1 MDIIYERAKDVH
13 VRKYLVYENDG
24 QLYYD
29 KDYLYLA
36 NAQDLLACY
45 LYGNLSIVIDEAY
58 CEVVCFSQT
67 KLGVFH
73 DDSFIE
79 LVLPDTPSGIPSII
93 FNDMNNCGDLY
104 YRVEGSDALVVMDDG
119 FGNLEVKSNG

>member
-58 CEVVCFSQT
+58 CEVVYFSQT

-73 DDSFIE
+73 DFTYRDWETDRKSTRLNSSHE
-79 LVLPDTPSGIPSII
+79 IPSR
-93 FNDMNNCGDLY
+93 MP
-104 YRVEGSDALVVMDDG
+104 SSA
-119 FGNLEVKSNG
+119 

>member
-36 NAQDLLACY
+36 NTQDLLACY

-79 LVLPDTPSGIPSII
+79 LVLPDTPSDMPSII
-93 FNDMNNCGDLY
+93 FDDMNNGGNLY
-104 YRVEGSDALVVMDDG
+104 YRVEGSDALIVRDDG
-119 FGNLEVKSNG
+119 FGNLEVNSNG

>member
-45 LYGNLSIVIDEAY
+45 LYGNLSIVIDGVY
-58 CEVVCFSQT
+58 CEVVYFSQT

-79 LVLPDTPSGIPSII
+79 LVLPDTPSDIPSII
-93 FNDMNNCGDLY
+93 FDDMNNGGYLY
-104 YRVEGSDALVVMDDG
+104 YRVEESDALIVRDDG
-119 FGNLEVKSNG
+119 FGNLEVNSNG

>member
-36 NAQDLLACY
+36 NAQDLLACC

-79 LVLPDTPSGIPSII
+79 LVLPDTPSDMPSII
-93 FNDMNNCGDLY
+93 FDDMNNGGNLY
-104 YRVEGSDALVVMDDG
+104 YRVEGSDALMVRDDG
-119 FGNLEVKSNG
+119 FGNLEVNSNG

>member
-13 VRKYLVYENDG
+13 VRKYLVYENDE

-45 LYGNLSIVIDEAY
+45 LYGNLSIVIDGVY
-58 CEVVCFSQT
+58 CEVVYFSQT

-79 LVLPDTPSGIPSII
+79 LSLTDTPSGIPSII

>member
-36 NAQDLLACY
+36 NAQDLLACC

-79 LVLPDTPSGIPSII
+79 LVLPDTPSDMPSII
-93 FNDMNNCGDLY
+93 FDDMNNGGNLY
-104 YRVEGSDALVVMDDG
+104 YRVEGSDALIVRDDG
-119 FGNLEVKSNG
+119 FGNLEVNSNG

>member
-29 KDYLYLA
+29 KDYLYLV

-79 LVLPDTPSGIPSII
+79 LVLPDTPSDMPSII
-93 FNDMNNCGDLY
+93 FDDMNNGGNLY
-104 YRVEGSDALVVMDDG
+104 YRVEGSDALIVRDDG
-119 FGNLEVKSNG
+119 FGNLEVNSNG

>member
-36 NAQDLLACY
+36 NAQDLLACC

-79 LVLPDTPSGIPSII
+79 LVLPDTPYDMPSII
-93 FNDMNNCGDLY
+93 FDDMNNGGNLY
-104 YRVEGSDALVVMDDG
+104 YRVEGSDALIVRDDG
-119 FGNLEVKSNG
+119 FGNLEVNSNG

>member
-36 NAQDLLACY
+36 NAQDLLARY
-45 LYGNLSIVIDEAY
+45 LYGNLSIVIDGVY
-58 CEVVCFSQT
+58 CEVVYFSQT
-67 KLGVFH
+67 KLSVFY

-79 LVLPDTPSGIPSII
+79 LSLTDTPSGIPSII
-93 FNDMNNCGDLY
+93 FNDMNNCGNLY
-104 YRVEGSDALVVMDDG
+104 YRVEGSDALVVRDDG

>member
-13 VRKYLVYENDG
+13 VRKYLIYENDG
-24 QLYYD
+24 KLYYD

-36 NAQDLLACY
+36 DAKDLLARY
-45 LYGNLSIVIDEAY
+45 LYSNLSIIISGVY
-58 CEVVCFSQT
+58 CEVVSFSQT
-67 KLGVFH
+67 KLSVFY

-79 LVLPDTPSGIPSII
+79 LSLTDTPSGIPSII
-93 FNDMNNCGDLY
+93 FNDMNNCGNLY
-104 YRVEGSDALVVMDDG
+104 YRVEGSDALVVRDDG